1 MKPKSNPFLRSV
13 SLAAT
18 ILISLSASASAI
30 IYQWTGATSS
40 DWNTTSNWN
49 ANGVPVSGEHRI
61 NINNGTIAVPANPAV
76 FNFPGTTLTVGSNAN
91 RGLVIGSGVA
101 NGLGGLRI
109 TAGTISTAGNTTSAT
124 AADVLGNT
132 GGIATLELDGGNFI
146 SGLSGLT
153 MGLGGGPT
161 SIFTLSSAS
170 STATL
175 TTLTLNST
183 SATVNLNAGTLEVN
197 RIAGGGGT
205 KNLNF
210 NGGTLKA
217 RQNDTAFVNGLTAIN
232 VNGNAIID
240 TNGFDVSINNA
251 LRDGGAA
258 AGLIKNGLGTLTLT
272 GSDAS
277 YFTGPTVI
285 NAGKLT
291 LSPAGSMVFNSNITG
306 ATDLD
311 IGGTGSVDLGGT
323 STYTGATNVLTG
335 TLNLTGSIE
344 SDVIVSSGANLGGE
358 GATTKS
364 IDITGTSNFF
374 FNPGTTGTGQHLKA
388 ASVDATGAVV
398 TFVPTG
404 TLTNGTGIVLM
415 EAAGGITG
423 IIGTEFLGNSRV
435 ALSYNV
441 GQTQLLADYTPG
453 ALIWKGNDGTN
464 PTFWDTEVTS
474 NWFNTNKS
482 AADVFVAGDSV
493 LFNDDNELET
503 SPIVVSIQAPVFP
516 GLVTFN
522 NTDTEYMI
530 GGAAIGGTGNLV
542 KNGSGTVYLN
552 GANTYSGTTSIT
564 AGTVVLGNAAALGAN
579 TGGTSI
585 SGTGSLDVNG
595 YNLGTEVFTISGAGD
610 GGAAIVNSGVQQ
622 INALG
627 RLVLAGN
634 ATIGGINRW
643 DLRNSAPTLDMG
655 GFTLTKNGSNYIALV
670 GAVVSNP
677 GNIIVE
683 EGTFASQLIT
693 ALSGGDTHTLTI
705 ASGAFF
711 NNYQTTGIQDWK
723 LELKSG
729 ATFWAENGTGVQNT
743 WSGPVVIENG
753 GTGIFQAQG
762 AMTVSGVISGV
773 NSSIEKTGTSTLTLS
788 NANTYNGL
796 TTVTA
801 GGIIVKNASALGT
814 AAAGTTVAT
823 GQVAVDDGIT
833 VAGEA
838 ITINGGGTNFFGALQ
853 GNAGISAWQGNVTI
867 GSAATR
873 IGVNAGEFTVS
884 GVIDSAGQP
893 YGITFRTNSTSP
905 TVPVSTLILSA
916 PNTYLGDTGIVTGT
930 GLVKLAGGANRLPTT
945 TNLLFGISN
954 VSGILDLN
962 GQNQDVAGI
971 STISGSANEI
981 RSADPATLS
990 VGNAAPNM
998 FSGAL
1003 TGNVSLVKSGAGSLA
1018 LRGANTTAGNLTVN
1032 TGAAVELGAAVATTT
1047 QTGGVITLTENS
1059 NVIVVD
1065 STAGL
1070 AVGQTV
1076 TATGGTGTLP
1086 GNSVITSI
1094 IDGTSF
1100 TINNLVTVPGT
1111 PASITYGALTAGKF
1125 TFHPAGNGASNK
1137 ITGAGT
1143 VDLKGAFDINL
1154 TGAAIANGNEWTLVD
1169 VVTANYDATNF
1180 TITGFIE
1187 APEGTWTKEDGGRTW
1202 TFNQSTGKLTLAA
1215 VGGYS
1220 QWATAN
1226 GVTEGEN
1233 GDDDKDGVINL
1244 VEYALGFNPKAS
1256 SVPAGTLV
1264 GNLLT
1269 FTKGAEAKA
1278 AGDVTY
1284 AIETSTNLQSGSWI
1298 PAAATETADTISFA
1312 LPANEPG
1319 GKLFGRLK
1327 VTKP

>member
-1 MKPKSNPFLRSV
+1 MKSKSNPFLRTV

-18 ILISLSASASAI
+18 ILISLSASASATI
-30 IYQWTGATSS
+30 FQWTGATSS
-40 DWNTTSNWN
+40 DWSAASNWN
-49 ANGVPVSGEHRI
+49 VNGIPVSGEHRI

-109 TAGTISTAGNTTSAT
+109 SAGTLSTAGNTTSAT
-124 AADVLGNT
+124 AADILGNT

-146 SGLSGLT
+146 SGLSGLS

-161 SIFTLSSAS
+161 SILTLSSAS

-183 SATVNLNAGTLEVN
+183 TATVNLDAGTLEVN

-217 RQNDTAFVNGLTAIN
+217 RQNDALFVNGLSAVNIN
-232 VNGNAIID
+232 SNAIID
-240 TNGFDVSINNA
+240 TNGFDVTITNI
-251 LRDGGAA
+251 LRNGGTGG
-258 AGLIKNGLGTLTLT
+258 GLIKNGLGTLTLAGT
-272 GSDAS
+272 GTD
-277 YFTGPTVI
+277 YFTGPTAV
-285 NAGKLT
+285 NAGKLA
-291 LSPAGSMVFNSNITG
+291 LSPAGAMVFNSNITG

-323 STYTGATNVLTG
+323 STYTGATRVLSG

-344 SDVIVSSGANLGGE
+344 SDVVVSSGAHLGGE
-358 GATTKS
+358 GSTTKS

-404 TLTNGTGIVLM
+404 SLNNGTGIVLI

-423 IIGTEFLGNSRV
+423 TIGAEFLGNSRV
-435 ALSYNV
+435 TLSYNA
-441 GQTQLLADYTPG
+441 GKTQLLADYTPG
-453 ALIWKGNDGTN
+453 ALVWKGSDATN

-493 LFNDDNELET
+493 LFNDDNDLVT

-516 GLVTFN
+516 GSVTLN
-522 NTDTEYMI
+522 NVDKEYMI

-564 AGTVVLGNAAALGAN
+564 AGTVVLGNAAALGAI

-595 YNLGTEVFTISGAGD
+595 YNLGTEVITIAGAGD

-670 GAVVSNP
+670 GAVITNP

-705 ASGAFF
+705 ASGAFL

-743 WSGPVVIENG
+743 WSGPVVIENS

-762 AMTVSGVISGV
+762 AMTVAGVISGV
-773 NSSIEKTGTSTLTLS
+773 NSSIEKTGASTLTLA

-801 GGIIVKNASALGT
+801 GAIIVKNASALGT

-823 GQVAVDDGIT
+823 GQVAIDDGIT
-833 VAGEA
+833 VSGEA

-853 GNAGISAWQGNVTI
+853 GNAGISGWQGNVTI

-884 GVIDSAGQP
+884 GVIDSGTNP
-893 YGITFRTNSTSP
+893 FGITLRPNNAGTATLVLSGANS
-905 TVPVSTLILSA
+905 
-916 PNTYLGDTGIVTGT
+916 YLGDTSIISGANV
-930 GLVKLAGGANRLPTT
+930 VRLAGGANRLPTGT
-945 TNLLFGISN
+945 SLLFGLSN

-971 STISGSANEI
+971 STISGTTNEI

-990 VGNAAPNM
+990 VSNVAPNM
-998 FSGAL
+998 FAGAL
-1003 TGNVSLVKSGAGSLA
+1003 TGNLSLVKSGAGSLA

-1032 TGAAVELGAAVATTT
+1032 TGTTVELGAVVATTT

-1065 STAGL
+1065 TTAGL

-1125 TFHPAGNGASNK
+1125 TFHPAGNGVSNK

-1154 TGAAIANGNEWTLVD
+1154 AGAAIANGNEWTLVD
-1169 VVTANYDATNF
+1169 AATANYDAISF
-1180 TITGFIE
+1180 TVTGFTE
-1187 APEGTWTKEDGGRTW
+1187 DPEGTWTKVDGSRTW
-1202 TFNQSTGKLTLAA
+1202 TFTQSTGKLTLAA

-1220 QWATAN
+1220 QWAISN

-1233 GDDDKDGVINL
+1233 GDDDRDGIINL
-1244 VEYALGFNPKAS
+1244 VEYALGFNPQAS

-1298 PAAATETADTISFA
+1298 PAAATETADAISFA